1 MHGGPLGVE
10 PRRRHDESSWL
21 PSDGNRAAR
30 SGQPL
35 SFQIAIL
42 FLKGDLVEN
51 ATTLGFPGATANEH
65 SCPKRW
71 VKSKDL
77 NKFIG
82 LSAVEFPIAL
92 KTFEEFKL
100 ACTACET

>member
-21 PSDGNRAAR
+21 PSDGKRAER

-35 SFQIAIL
+35 SFRVAIL
-42 FLKGDLVEN
+42 LLKGDLVEN
-51 ATTLGFPGATANEH
+51 ATTLCSPGGSANEH
-65 SCPKRW
+65 PCPKCW
-71 VKSKDL
+71 VKKEDL
-77 NKFIG
+77 DTCGG

-92 KTFEEFKL
+92 TTSE
-100 ACTACET
+100 